1 MLLFC
6 KLKLHYIYML
16 PEICKFNVNCNL
28 HRPLVH
34 KRLEEHVNNTDENIL
49 EKSTEI
55 DFPFVVFPRMSVE
68 SKFRSQRRL

>member
-16 PEICKFNVNCNL
+16 PEICKLNVNCNL
-28 HRPLVH
+28 HKPLVH

-55 DFPFVVFPRMSVE
+55 DFPFVAFPRMSVE